1 MAIYRGDFIIVEE
14 YGTEDPHKVYR
25 DLIDIFAA
33 GHAKR
38 PAQKETEKLQNN
50 SPDPAGTGTGLM
62 QADRK

>member
-1 MAIYRGDFIIVEE
+1 MAIYRGEFIIVEE

-38 PAQKETEKLQNN
+38 LAQKAQQEKEAKNHENN
-50 SPDPAGTGTGLM
+50 
-62 QADRK
+62 